1 MKLKKRILV
10 RAGFNP
16 QVNYTPNDF
25 LTRNLVGD
33 NVGNLMFAYGV
44 MNVLWT
50 EDTQVDQVYDK
61 SFSDKEAQHINEYY
75 DCLVLPMADAF
86 RADFVWQLKAWTRL
100 IKLLSIPVVV
110 IGIGLRTT
118 YEPELDRDFVF
129 DDVVK
134 DFVKAVLDHSS
145 MLGLRGE
152 ITGKYLGKLGFIED
166 RDYVPIGCPSLYT
179 YGEDVVMKRILPK
192 EDLFKGKCIFN
203 LNTWAISHYEDVVST
218 INSFIIEEIRKFP
231 DHYLIQQKIHEFKD
245 MYLGKFQRGLKQ
257 TYIQDT
263 NNEDELK
270 LLHIENRVKVFLNVP
285 SWIRFCRDAD
295 FFIGNRFHGS
305 VAAILAGCPH
315 VFLPFDGRTREL
327 AEYHS
332 ITHLT
337 PAEIKGNKSILDYF
351 DTLDFHS
358 FEKRHKNNFEN
369 YLEFLAKNGLGSY
382 HIFNKQKNYEMGTS
396 PMERT
401 MTFDE
406 EPLVCI
412 DSLPT
417 IDKVRRISSVY
428 SFKIKYKITRKI
440 KSPTK

>member
-1 MKLKKRILV
+1 MKKILV

-16 QVNYTPNDF
+16 QVNYTPHDF

-61 SFSDKEAQHINEYY
+61 SFSEKEAQQINEHY

-86 RADFVWQLKAWTRL
+86 RDGFVWQLKAWTHL
-100 IKLLSIPVVV
+100 IKRLSIPVVV

-118 YEPELDRDFVF
+118 YEPELSRDFVF
-129 DDVVK
+129 DEVAK
-134 DFVKAVLDHSS
+134 DFVRAVLDHSS
-145 MLGLRGE
+145 LLGLRGE
-152 ITGKYLGKLGFIED
+152 ITGKYLGKLGFTED

-218 INSFIIEEIRKFP
+218 INSFIIEETRKFP

-257 TYIQDT
+257 TYIQGT
-263 NNEDELK
+263 NNADELK
-270 LLHIENRVKVFLNVP
+270 RLHIENRVKVFLNVA

-327 AEYHS
+327 TEYHS

-337 PAEIKGNKSILDYF
+337 PAEIKGGKSILDYY
-351 DTLDFHS
+351 DILDFHS

-369 YLEFLAKNGLGSY
+369 YLGFLAKNGLDSY
-382 HIFNKQKNYEMGTS
+382 HIFKEQKNFEMGTS
-396 PMERT
+396 PMERA
-401 MTFDE
+401 MKFDE
-406 EPLVCI
+406 KPIACI
-412 DSLPT
+412 DSLPS
-417 IDKVRRISSVY
+417 IDKIQRVLSVY
-428 SFKIKYKITRKI
+428 SFKIENKI
-440 KSPTK
+440 KKRIKFSPE